1 MKVETMETQGR
12 PVGEMVVDMRLDI
25 TGDVCPI
32 TFVRTK
38 LMIEGMKPGM
48 VAEVRL
54 NEGEP
59 LHNVPR
65 SIREHGH
72 RILSLEPE
80 DVAAGVWRLVL
91 RKE

>member
-1 MKVETMETQGR
+1 MA
-12 PVGEMVVDMRLDI
+12 VDMCLDI

-38 LMIEGMKPGM
+38 LMIEGMEPGM

-59 LHNVPR
+59 LQNVPR

-72 RILSLEPE
+72 SILSLEPE
-80 DVAAGVWRLVL
+80 DGVTGVWRLLL

>member
-1 MKVETMETQGR
+1 MET
-12 PVGEMVVDMRLDI
+12 PIDMRLDI
-25 TGDVCPI
+25 TGDVCPM

-38 LMIEGMKPGM
+38 LMIEGMQPGM

-59 LHNVPR
+59 LRNVPR
-65 SIREHGH
+65 SVTEHGH
-72 RILSLEPE
+72 SVLSLEPE
-80 DVAAGVWRLVL
+80 VGEAGVWRLLL

>member
-1 MKVETMETQGR
+1 METQER
-12 PVGEMVVDMRLDI
+12 SVGEMAVDMRLDI

-38 LMIEGMKPGM
+38 LMIEGMESGM

-59 LHNVPR
+59 LQNVPR
-65 SIREHGH
+65 SVREHGH
-72 RILSLEPE
+72 SILSLEPE
-80 DVAAGVWRLVL
+80 DGTAGVWRLLL

>member
-1 MKVETMETQGR
+1 METQGKS
-12 PVGEMVVDMRLDI
+12 VGEMIVDMRLDI

-65 SIREHGH
+65 SVREHGH
-72 RILSLEPE
+72 CVLSLEPE
-80 DVAAGVWRLVL
+80 DGVSGVWRLLL